1 MVAISGIATVLPGK
15 RLETAELAEREQLS
29 ELDREIV
36 SRLGVTAVRDAGDR
50 SATDLATRAA
60 SLLAGEPADR
70 PSAPE
75 AFILV
80 GGRYQEKLMASEA
93 TRAQRGSGLTG
104 GLALGVSE
112 LGCVSVSAGLM
123 VARGLL
129 AADPALPGVVLA
141 HGSRPPGPR
150 RYRRPVTVNGDGAT
164 ALRLTREGPL
174 RVLDM
179 ALETN
184 GEYWDLFEVDYLDR
198 PFDSWTEVCTNP
210 RRYSF
215 SLAVETKRRF
225 ARMNEEM
232 LARQGVSVEDV
243 DHFVTQNL
251 SSGSFDFYEQN
262 FDISVAQICRRNLRE
277 YGHVGSSDIA
287 LNLRGGMVDG
297 EFQPG
302 DLVLVMNSA
311 PVAAWSSML
320 IEVAGPLPDTPESD

>member
-1 MVAISGIATVLPGK
+1 MVAISDIATVIPGK
-15 RLETAELAEREQLS
+15 RLGIAELAEREQLS

-36 SRLGVTAVRDAGDR
+36 GRLGVTAVRDAADR
-50 SATDLATRAA
+50 SSTDLATEAA
-60 SLLAGEPADR
+60 ALLVGEPAER
-70 PSAPE
+70 PAAQE
-75 AFILV
+75 AFVLIS
-80 GGRYQEKLMASEA
+80 GRYPEKLMVSEA
-93 TRAQRGSGLTG
+93 TRAQRGAGLTG

-141 HGSRPPGPR
+141 HGSTPPGPR

-164 ALRLTREGPL
+164 ALRLAHDGPL
-174 RVLDM
+174 RILDM
-179 ALETN
+179 TLETN
-184 GEYWDLFEVDYLDR
+184 GEYWDLFQVDYLDQ
-198 PFDSWTEVCTNP
+198 PFESWTEICADP
-210 RRYSF
+210 KRYSF
-215 SLAVETKRRF
+215 SLAVETRKRF

-251 SSGSFDFYEQN
+251 STASFDFYEQN
-262 FDISVAQICRRNLRE
+262 FDISVAQICRKNLRE

-287 LNLRGGMVDG
+287 LNLQGGMADG
-297 EFQPG
+297 EFQQG
-302 DLVLVMNSA
+302 DLLLVMNSA

-320 IEVAGPLPDTPESD
+320 IEVTGPLPGTAG